1 MEQEESVLARVS
13 PEEVRLIRNYRQI
26 NEDRQDVLLFFSGEL
41 VKNEQAERRNHP
53 SKSNVV
59 LLSGRK

>member
-41 VKNEQAERRNHP
+41 VKNEQAERRNRP